1 MLRPVLAMCVL
12 PLLVSFPYPAPLSQN
27 RVHIGRDIV
36 IAAEQPANR
45 SVCILCSTRVE
56 GPVHGSVAVFAGN
69 IYVDSAVHGSVL
81 DFGGRITLAPSAS
94 VGGGVLVFGGQ
105 LYQDPAAK
113 IGGRRIVLSPI
124 VFLPLLVLL
133 GVLIAGSILLLRRLF
148 PHGLGTY
155 PPLPRF

>member
-1 MLRPVLAMCVL
+1 MLRPVFAMCIF

-45 SVCILCSTRVE
+45 AVCLLCSAHVE
-56 GPVHGSVAVFAGN
+56 GPIHGSVAVFAGN
-69 IYVDSAVHGSVL
+69 IYVDNAVQGSLL
-81 DFGGRITLAPSAS
+81 DFGGRITLTESAR
-94 VGGGVLVFGGQ
+94 VGGGVLVFGGR

-124 VFLPLLVLL
+124 VFLPLLLL
-133 GVLIAGSILLLRRLF
+133 IGILIAGSILLLRRLF
-148 PHGLGTY
+148 PHGLGSY
-155 PPLPRF
+155 PPMPRF